1 MSSSNINN
9 SFQSGGDL
17 SRFSD
22 SNNDTLIML
31 YFTAS
36 WCGPCQKIK
45 PFIKQKQEEY
55 KNVCFS
61 TIDVDDD
68 DYQELC
74 NDFSISAMPTFVFYK
89 NKQEIDKVIG
99 GGDESKIETLLKTH
113 K

>member
-17 SRFSD
+17 SRFS
-22 SNNDTLIML
+22 SANNDTLIML

-36 WCGPCQKIK
+36 WCGPCKKIK

-68 DYQELC
+68 DYQDLC

-89 NKQEIDKVIG
+89 NQSELDKVVG
-99 GGDESKIETLLKTH
+99 SDETKIETLLNTH

>member
-9 SFQSGGDL
+9 TFQSGGDL
-17 SRFSD
+17 SRFSVIND
-22 SNNDTLIML
+22 DTLIML

-36 WCGPCQKIK
+36 WCGPCKKIK
-45 PFIKQKQEEY
+45 PFIKEKQKEY
-55 KNVCFS
+55 TNVCFS

-68 DYQELC
+68 NYQELC

-89 NKQEIDKVIG
+89 KNNEIDKVVG
-99 GGDESKIETLLKTH
+99 ADETKIETLLNTH

>member
-9 SFQSGGDL
+9 TFQSGGDL

-74 NDFSISAMPTFVFYK
+74 NYFSISAMPTFVFYK
-89 NKQEIDKVIG
+89 NKTEIDKVVG
-99 GGDESKIETLLKTH
+99 ADELKIETLLKTH

>member
-1 MSSSNINN
+1 MDSLV
-9 SFQSGGDL
+9 GDECFTCL
-17 SRFSD
+17 DKSQYIIF
-22 SNNDTLIML
+22 

-68 DYQELC
+68 DYQDIC

-89 NKQEIDKVIG
+89 NQSELDKIVG
-99 GGDESKIETLLKTH
+99 ADETKIETLLNTH

>member
-9 SFQSGGDL
+9 TFQSGGDL

-22 SNNDTLIML
+22 VNSNTLIML
-31 YFTAS
+31 YFTAE

-55 KNVCFS
+55 NTVCFS

-89 NKQEIDKVIG
+89 NKSEIDKVIG
-99 GGDESKIETLLKTH
+99 ADETKIENLLNTH

>member
-1 MSSSNINN
+1 MSSNTVNN
-9 SFQSGGDL
+9 HFQSEREL
-17 SRFSD
+17 YTFSEAN
-22 SNNDTLIML
+22 SDTLIML

-45 PFIKQKQEEY
+45 PFIKDKQTEY
-55 KNVCFS
+55 NTVCFN

-68 DYQELC
+68 DYQDLC

-89 NKQEIDKVIG
+89 NKQEIEKIIG
-99 GGDESKIETLLKTH
+99 ADETKLDNLLKTH